1 MARKTKAPSRKRRG
15 LKWLTVLAVLLLV
28 NVFLNLYCLFPGQAL
43 AEEESRYGLWDA
55 ETVGGIW
62 NSGQRLY
69 LRRSD
74 TYFSLSAVAFHPL
87 TGWESW
93 MSPLV
98 IPLDDE
104 QLWGAQVNCSG
115 TEANM
120 VLFGFVP
127 DGEEAPTLSVRVGEA
142 DNRFGN
148 MEYETEIDQ
157 IVPQADIS
165 GEGGNYYLSSFRY
178 TIPQDGYA
186 AVYIQEQEMWVR
198 LEHLSVSW

>member
-1 MARKTKAPSRKRRG
+1 MARKAKTPDRKRRG
-15 LKWLTVLAVLLLV
+15 LKWLTVLAVLLLA

-43 AEEESRYGLWDA
+43 AEEENRYGLWDA

-62 NSGQRLY
+62 DGGKRLY
-69 LRRSD
+69 LRQSD

-87 TGWESW
+87 VGWGTRI
-93 MSPLV
+93 SPLV
-98 IPLDDE
+98 IFLDDD
-104 QLWGAQVNCSG
+104 QLWGARVNCSG

-127 DGEEAPTLSVRVGEA
+127 DGKEAPTLSVRVGEA

-148 MEYETEIDQ
+148 MENETEIDQ

-165 GEGGNYYLSSFRY
+165 GEGGNYYLSGFRY

-186 AVYIQEQEMWVR
+186 AVYIQEQGEWVR
-198 LEHLSVSW
+198 LEHLAVSW

>member
-1 MARKTKAPSRKRRG
+1 MARKAKTPSRKRRG
-15 LKWLTVLAVLLLV
+15 LKWLAVLAAILLV
-28 NVFLNLYCLFPGQAL
+28 NTALNLYCFFPGQAL
-43 AEEESRYGLWDA
+43 SEEESRYGLWDA

-62 NSGQRLY
+62 DGGQRLY

-74 TYFSLSAVAFHPL
+74 AYFSLSAVAFHPL
-87 TGWESW
+87 MGWSSW

-98 IPLDDE
+98 VPLDDA
-104 QLWGAQVNCSG
+104 QLWGARVNCSG
-115 TEANM
+115 TEARL

-127 DGEEAPTLSVRVGEA
+127 EGEAAPTLSVRTGQA

-148 MEYETEIDQ
+148 METETEIDQ
-157 IVPQADIS
+157 IVPQADLP
-165 GEGGNYYLSSFRY
+165 GQGGNYCLSSFRY

-186 AVYIQEQEMWVR
+186 AVYIQEQGAWVR

>member
-1 MARKTKAPSRKRRG
+1 MARKAETPSRKRRG
-15 LKWLTVLAVLLLV
+15 LKWLAVLAVLLLV
-28 NVFLNLYCLFPGQAL
+28 NVFLNLYTLFPGQAL
-43 AEEESRYGLWDA
+43 DDEESRYGLWDA
-55 ETVGGIW
+55 ETVDGIW
-62 NSGQRLY
+62 DGGQRLY
-69 LRRSD
+69 LRRSAA
-74 TYFSLSAVAFHPL
+74 YFSLSAVAFSPL
-87 TGWESW
+87 SGWSSW

-127 DGEEAPTLSVRVGEA
+127 DGQEAPTLSIRAGEA

-148 MEYETEIDQ
+148 MENETEIDQ
-157 IVPQADIS
+157 IVPQADIP

-186 AVYIQEQEMWVR
+186 AVYIQEQGAWVR